1 MRNAILEVIGLLI
14 RELSIT
20 EGVDTDVDPAKQKRQ
35 MEAFYDLVFERLL
48 DLNSYVRSKVATVAL
63 KTCDL
68 PLKFPKLR
76 IRLTDLAVRSLQDK
90 SSQVRK
96 NCIALLSKLIL
107 THPYG
112 RMHGGELEMS
122 AWAKRADALDKEL
135 EVLDLPSVEQAEA
148 EARAREMMADSD
160 EEGDKE
166 EGAEEGG
173 EGEGEEDEDETGS
186 AKGPAEL
193 SSDED
198 GPPKKRKSSGKPKP
212 KPKPRQSL
220 GIDLAAADQS
230 QLLAAVDQDTLTR
243 LRLTKKYY
251 RDAMHFIEQLD
262 SATDT
267 IADLLAST
275 VKSEVL
281 EAIEFFRIAHD
292 YKLETAEGGVKR
304 MLHLIW
310 SKDEATTE
318 EDGKEIKGIRSK
330 LIECYTQLYF
340 EPLPD
345 LSPKDN
351 ITRVAQNLIEL
362 TRDATLAELTSL
374 EQLLGVMMAKGVVE
388 DEVVTKLWAV
398 YSSSKDVQRF
408 QRRGAIIVLG
418 MLAAPKPDV
427 VADQVET
434 LLKIG
439 LGPHGKA
446 DLVLAK
452 YTCIA
457 LGRVSGSVKKVKGSL
472 DDASVRLPM
481 DSPVFTRLQDVIQNP
496 LQGRGDREWFSMAEQ
511 AVNTI
516 YSLGDQPD
524 ALCAAILREMTE
536 RVFKAHEEEP
546 EVEGEEGESVRD
558 ESVAPTPTQAD
569 EEGTPTQSQYPQTP
583 SRFASQTPGPTPGPP
598 PTKKVIGN
606 AFELSQLLFVA
617 GHCAIKQMVHLELVE
632 RDLKRRK
639 AEEDKKAPKTADKDD
654 IEAVAGSVEDDI
666 GESIAHYKEHE
677 LLYGGES
684 LLAVYGPMAAAI
696 VSQPKLYRVS
706 SRLVA
711 PSRTTLV
718 ANPLWLPRR
727 ILCSRQLP
735 RWRCQSSCACRQS
748 SARTT

>member
-1 MRNAILEVIGLLI
+1 MVVQSYPMRNAILDVIGLLI

-35 MEAFYDLVFERLL
+35 MEAFYDLLFERFL

-112 RMHGGELEMS
+112 RMHGGELELE
-122 AWAKRADALDKEL
+122 AWTRRSDALDKEL

-160 EEGDKE
+160 EEDGDEDEEKE
-166 EGAEEGG
+166 
-173 EGEGEEDEDETGS
+173 EGEGEHEDEAG
-186 AKGPAEL
+186 GPAPL
-193 SSDED
+193 SSDSDED
-198 GPPKKRKSSGKPKP
+198 GTPKKPKLSAKSKSKPKP

-262 SATDT
+262 GATDT
-267 IADLLAST
+267 VADLLAST

-292 YKLETAEGGVKR
+292 YKLESAEGGVKR

-340 EPLPD
+340 EPLVD

-351 ITRVAQNLIEL
+351 VTRVAQNLIEL

-388 DEVVTKLWAV
+388 DDVVTKLWAV
-398 YSSSKDVQRF
+398 YSTNKDVQRY

-472 DDASVRLPM
+472 DDSSVRLPM

-496 LQGRGDREWFSMAEQ
+496 LLGKGDREWFSMAEQ

-524 ALCAAILREMTE
+524 ALCAAILREMTA
-536 RVFKAHEEEP
+536 RVFKPAEDEP
-546 EVEGEEGESVRD
+546 VAEGTEDVTVRD
-558 ESVAPTPTQAD
+558 ESVAPAQD
-569 EEGTPTQSQYPQTP
+569 EEEGTPSHSQFPQTP
-583 SRFASQTPGPTPGPP
+583 SRLASQTPAPTPGRPA
-598 PTKKVIGN
+598 KKLIGN

-639 AEEDKKAPKTADKDD
+639 TEEDKRAPKTADKDD

-677 LLYGGES
+677 LLYGPDS
-684 LLAVYGPMAAAI
+684 LLAVFGPMSASI
-696 VSQPKLYRVS
+696 VSQPALYRVS
-706 SRLVA
+706 LLAYAGLLCRPRLLTC
-711 PSRTTLV
+711 P
-718 ANPLWLPRR
+718 
-727 ILCSRQLP
+727 
-735 RWRCQSSCACRQS
+735 
-748 SARTT
+748 